1 MANMKLTAEDGHTL
15 DAYVAEPANPN
26 GNAVVIIQEIF
37 GVNQHIRRVTDDY
50 AKEGY
55 WAIAPALF
63 DRVRPGIELGYG
75 PEDMQEGMKI
85 RAAVKTEDA
94 VTDVAAA
101 MDAAAKKVGSKKRV
115 AVVGYCWGGTL
126 AWLAATRLEPGAAV
140 GYYGGMIAKHA
151 SEDPECAV
159 MLHFGKLD
167 AHIPESEIDKIRQR
181 HPKVPIF
188 MYDAGHGFN
197 CDMRKDYEPK
207 SATLAKE
214 RSLEFIKQHLPP
226 SI

>member
-1 MANMKLTAEDGHTL
+1 MPNIKLTAEDGHTL

-26 GNAVVIIQEIF
+26 GHAVVIAQEIF
-37 GVNQHIRRVTDDY
+37 GVNKHIRDVADDY

-85 RAAVKTEDA
+85 RAAISTDDA
-94 VTDVAAA
+94 VIDVAAA
-101 MDAAAKKVGSKKRV
+101 LDAAAKKVGAKERV

-126 AWLAATRLEPGAAV
+126 AWLAATRLAPGAAV
-140 GYYGGMIAKHA
+140 GYYGGMIAKFV
-151 SEDPECAV
+151 SEEPECAV

-167 AHIPESEIDKIRQR
+167 AHIPESEINKIRQQ

-197 CDMRKDYEPK
+197 CDMRKDFEPK
-207 SATLAKE
+207 SAALAKQ
-214 RSLEFIKQHLPP
+214 RTLEFLKQHLAG
-226 SI
+226 SL